1 MVTKE
6 LYEAIDQ
13 IFRIYSTMSSR
24 RGKSNVSTLTYYA
37 SPNPSISGISP
48 TILNL
53 KRDLERLY
61 KPSKLV
67 LPSKTTMTAK
77 DMEDSL
83 RRYKNLSNRI

>member
-6 LYEAIDQ
+6 SYEAIDQ

-24 RGKSNVSTLTYYA
+24 KPKDNVVPSLTYYA
-37 SPNPSISGISP
+37 SPNPSLSGISP

-61 KPSKLV
+61 KPRSRAFINAT
-67 LPSKTTMTAK
+67 SHNIAK
-77 DMEDSL
+77 ETESYHRAL
-83 RRYKNLSNRI
+83 ERL